1 MEPVMNE
8 TNEIYK
14 LISAFLNRNETVEDK
29 KKLINWFDQQSENTI
44 AKSDFEPIQQNA
56 RKRILNHIQQ
66 TEKKFNSQLLLR
78 YTGIA
83 AALLLIGFS
92 VLKLWP
98 ASETLA
104 TAEQLAAVVPSKE
117 KAIITLSSG
126 KQIDLEELE
135 LNESIQTGD
144 VLIKKEA
151 NGQICYHTIKDNTIT
166 VQQNSMYTP
175 KGSTYDLTLSDGT
188 MVTLNADSKITYPTS
203 FGRGDREVE
212 LQGEAYFHV
221 RKTNNRSRFI
231 VKSKGQQVVVLG
243 TRFNVNAYSDNE
255 KTQTTLEEGSV
266 LVHLPNDSKSETYLK
281 PNEQATLLQGKLH
294 TSKINLE
301 SVLGWKN
308 GQFYFDGNNTEE
320 VMQQIARW
328 YNIEVVYKRDQR
340 KEQYM
345 GKIPRNLSLNKL
357 IELLNYADLKTKAL
371 TGKDAQITLIIT

>member
-44 AKSDFEPIQQNA
+44 AKSDFEPIQQNV
-56 RKRILNHIQQ
+56 RKRILNHIQR

-104 TAEQLAAVVPSKE
+104 TAEQLAAVVSSKE

-126 KQIDLEELE
+126 KQIDLEKLA

-151 NGQICYHTIKDNTIT
+151 NGQICYHTTKDNTIT

-221 RKTNNRSRFI
+221 SKTSNRSRFI

-243 TRFNVNAYSDNE
+243 TRFNVNAYSDTE

-266 LVHLPNDSKSETYLK
+266 LVHLPNESKSETYLK
-281 PNEQATLLQGKLH
+281 PSEQATLLQGKLH

-328 YNIEVVYKRDQR
+328 YNIEVIYRRDQR

-371 TGKDAQITLIIT
+371 TGKDARITLIIT